1 MIKGLYP
8 PFEVWGE
15 NTCWIISDTHFDD
28 PDLIHPYP
36 NRPSAIEQVKLINSK
51 VGKND
56 TLIILGD
63 IGNIEWVRQLR
74 AKRKILICGNHDTGA
89 SNYQR
94 HKNYEYFSTCTYDK
108 KDAIKEMKKL
118 YPNCQ
123 YEAQE
128 FWTPTPFDED
138 CYWEICADNGLFDLI
153 FTGPITIGE
162 KLILSHEPIENCNWC
177 FNIHGHTHDRNIV
190 NDDYHFNVC
199 ADVINYIPINFNKW
213 MKEGHLSKVKSLHR
227 QTIDEATTRR
237 RRRGYKL
244 GGKHKC

>member
-1 MIKGLYP
+1 MIKGLYK
-8 PFEVWGE
+8 PFEHWGE

-36 NRPSAIEQVKLINSK
+36 DRPTAAEQVKLINSK

-74 AKRKILICGNHDTGA
+74 GYKILVMGNHDA
-89 SNYQR
+89 SASSYKRQIFKQKFDKTQYQK
-94 HKNYEYFSTCTYDK
+94 HE
-108 KDAIKEMKKL
+108 ALEEMKRL
-118 YPNCQ
+118 YPDRA
-123 YEAQE
+123 YSIIDVYDFVA
-128 FWTPTPFDED
+128 PFD
-138 CYWEICADNGLFDLI
+138 YWEVSADNRLFDEV
-153 FTGPITIGE
+153 FAGPVLIGE
-162 KLILSHEPIENCNWC
+162 KLILSHEPIENCDWC

-199 ADVINYIPINFNKW
+199 ADVINYTPINFNKW

-227 QTIDEATTRR
+227 QTIDEATARR
-237 RRRGYKL
+237 KRRGYKL

>member
-1 MIKGLYP
+1 MINGLYQI
-8 PFEVWGE
+8 FKRWGD
-15 NTCWIISDTHFDD
+15 NTCWIISDPHFDD

-36 NRPSAIEQVKLINSK
+36 DRPTAAEQVKLINSK

-63 IGNIEWVRQLR
+63 VGNPEWVKQLR
-74 AKRKILICGNHDTGA
+74 GYKVLVCGNHDAGV
-89 SNYQR
+89 SNYER
-94 HKNYEYFSTCTYDK
+94 HKWYRRFSTCIYNT
-108 KDAIKEMKKL
+108 KDAIEEMKKL
-118 YPNCQ
+118 HPDCQ
-123 YEAQE
+123 YTTKYL
-128 FWTPTPFDED
+128 FKFGPDDDDDE
-138 CYWEICADNGLFDLI
+138 YVEVCADNKMFDEI
-153 FTGPITIGE
+153 YEGPIIIGE
-162 KLILSHEPIENCNWC
+162 KLILSHEPIENCDWC

-199 ADVINYIPINFNKW
+199 ADVINYTPINFNKW